1 MNYSDCMSSAL
12 KRRIPVDPVQPDPV
26 VCDRCLQE
34 PTCCDCETGR
44 GQVHHWRYLSDALA
58 RLRCGPAKASH
69 STPTEAPAIDPRA
82 S

>member
-1 MNYSDCMSSAL
+1 MDAQLETMVGKL
-12 KRRIPVDPVQPDPV
+12 RQRMDPSKSEDPV

-58 RLRCGPAKASH
+58 RLRRGPAKASH